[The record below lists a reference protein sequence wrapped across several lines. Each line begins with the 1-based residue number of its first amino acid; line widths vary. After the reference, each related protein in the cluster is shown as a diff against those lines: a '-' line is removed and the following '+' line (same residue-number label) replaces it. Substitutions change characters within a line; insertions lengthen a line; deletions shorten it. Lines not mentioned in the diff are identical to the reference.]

1 MITSD
6 KISFKASKYAPNFR
20 EVEYWID
27 LNEGPDGQII
37 KCYSKGKWVP
47 INYKQNE
54 DQSQAISEL
63 KANKVDKSTYNQFV
77 QDNNNQHEQF
87 TNEIQQISTSNE
99 QNSQSIEQI
108 NQKIETKA
116 DKSTTL
122 SGYGIVDAY
131 TKTEIDSKINEK
143 VTQLISSAPETLDT
157 LDELAAAL
165 GDDPNFATTVSNLIG
180 TKANSSEVYSK
191 SEVYNKTETNS
202 AISTA
207 ITNSNRVESTD
218 IKSIVIVDTI
228 PDVQEEG
235 VLYIKLETTSES
247 EDPLG

>member
-37 KCYSKGKWVP
+37 KCYSKGKWIP

-63 KANKVDKSTYNQFV
+63 KSNKVDKSTYNQFV
-77 QDNNNQHEQF
+77 QGNNNQHKQF

-116 DKSTTL
+116 NKSTTL
-122 SGYGIVDAY
+122 SGYGITDAY
-131 TKTEIDSKINEK
+131 TKTETDSKINEK

-180 TKANSSEVYSK
+180 TKANSFEVYSK
-191 SEVYNKTETNS
+191 SETDS

-235 VLYIKLETTSES
+235 VLYIKLETVSES

>member
-63 KANKVDKSTYNQFV
+63 KSNKVDKSTYNQFV
-77 QDNNNQHEQF
+77 QGNNNQHEQF

-116 DKSTTL
+116 NKSTTL
-122 SGYGIVDAY
+122 SGYGITDAY
-131 TKTEIDSKINEK
+131 TKTEADSKINEK

-180 TKANSSEVYSK
+180 TKANSSEVYNK
-191 SEVYNKTETNS
+191 SETDS

-235 VLYIKLETTSES
+235 VLYIKLETVSES